1 MPVHEPVS
9 QKGTDELRIHG
20 RVTDKRGEGLAG
32 AGVSL
37 IGNSACFS
45 ICDSEGYFD
54 LDIPHPEKDD
64 SIAVSFIGYNLHKS
78 ALSDWKENGR
88 IVLEDNT
95 FSLHSIVVDAN
106 PDFSESFCQERLEKL
121 DIYLSPIA
129 AGDPLNALQVLPSLS
144 GISESANPEFRGSE
158 AWASKVI
165 LNGIAIEQP
174 VRNTQLN
181 GLGNFSLFNTEL
193 IDHLSVYPGPVPLT
207 LTNSTSGAVDI
218 HTVDGLESPQRQIS
232 LSAAEFGFLIGQPW
246 EHGLVQVYGNSQ
258 FSPLYTQM
266 NHTEDRLKS
275 FSSHDLGIHGSF
287 VKGNSQFK
295 FFRYVISEKYEGV
308 QTQLNRSI
316 ACQAH
321 QERQFGVFNYRY
333 RRQNWQMEAD
343 AGEDGS
349 YSRHTQEEDS
359 YSLHKQHMDAQWKLK
374 HWATERFWWQAGL
387 SYSHERCQG
396 DWDTQDSLIL
406 FQQAD
411 AFLSARWQSK
421 SGISLAASGRAHPH
435 LFSSFPAR
443 KSAQM
448 VFHFP
453 LGLHHHWQFSAGS
466 NHSHAGPWFG
476 RMELCELQSRQGSV
490 DYRYESPDLKGCL
503 NAYVKCES
511 GPVGMDYDL
520 AVLNA
525 ERRMMGFEARLSKEY
540 EGFKVELCG
549 SHIQSRLRFAGKT
562 GSKSSLK
569 ITGDEPEKPEEQIRI
584 VVDGQR
590 AAKQE
595 ETQEVL
601 HFYGIEAGR
610 DYRATNDLPYLIK
623 ASLQYTSPQHFCIA
637 LSGTA
642 RSGACFT
649 PVKGGSHSEESH
661 AVLPVF
667 ARYHSERLPPY
678 RRFDLSLNKVIFR
691 EDGRMTV
698 LFATFSN
705 VFNRGNPVQKLYSS
719 DFQRLLGEAQA
730 EPYSLYFGMRWSW

>member
-1 MPVHEPVS
+1 MPVDEPAS
-9 QKGTDELRIHG
+9 QNGTDELNIHG
-20 RVTDKRGEGLAG
+20 RVTDKRREGLAG

-37 IGNSACFS
+37 IGRSVCFS

-54 LDIPHPEKDD
+54 LTIPHPKKDD
-64 SIAVSFIGYNLHKS
+64 SIAVSFIGYNLHKM
-78 ALSDWKENGR
+78 ALSDWKENSS
-88 IVLEDNT
+88 IVLEDNA

-129 AGDPLNALQVLPSLS
+129 AGDPLNALQALPSLS

-193 IDHLSVYPGPVPLT
+193 IDHLCVYPGPAPLS

-218 HTVDGLESPQRQIS
+218 HTVDGLESPQRQVS

-246 EHGLVQVYGNSQ
+246 EHGLVQIYGNSQ
-258 FSPLYTQM
+258 ISPLYTRM

-275 FSSHDLGIHGSF
+275 FSSHDMGVHGCF

-308 QTQLNRSI
+308 QTQLNHSTS
-316 ACQAH
+316 CQAH

-359 YSLHKQHMDAQWKLK
+359 YSLQKQQMDVQWKLK
-374 HWATERFWWQAGL
+374 HWATEQFWWQAGL
-387 SYSHERCQG
+387 SYKNARCQG
-396 DWDTQDSLIL
+396 DWDTQDSLIQ

-411 AFLSARWQSK
+411 AFLSARWQSRN
-421 SGISLAASGRAHPH
+421 GISLAVSGRAHPKH
-435 LFSSFPAR
+435 LSSFPAR
-443 KSAQM
+443 QSAQI

-453 LGLHHHWQFSAGS
+453 IGLHHHWQFSAGS

-476 RMELCELQSRQGSV
+476 RMEFCELQSGQASM
-490 DYRYESPDLKGCL
+490 DYRYESSDLKGCL
-503 NAYVKCES
+503 NAYIKCEN
-511 GPVGMDYDL
+511 GPVAMDYDL

-525 ERRMMGFEARLSKEY
+525 ERRTMGLEVRISKEY
-540 EGFKVELCG
+540 EGFKMELSG
-549 SHIQSRLRFAGKT
+549 SHIQNRLRFAERT
-562 GSKSSLK
+562 DSKNSLK
-569 ITGDEPEKPEEQIRI
+569 ITGDETVNPEKQIRI
-584 VVDGQR
+584 AVDDR
-590 AAKQE
+590 REAK
-595 ETQEVL
+595 EVL
-601 HFYGIEAGR
+601 HFYGIKAGQ
-610 DYRATNDLPYLIK
+610 DYRASNDLPYLIK
-623 ASLQYTSPQHFCIA
+623 ACLQYTSPQHFCIA

-642 RSGACFT
+642 RSGTCFT
-649 PVKGGSHSEESH
+649 PVKGGSYSEESH
-661 AVLPVF
+661 VILPVF
-667 ARYHSERLPPY
+667 AEYHSKRLPAY

-691 EDGRMTV
+691 EDSRMTV

-705 VFNRGNPVQKLYSS
+705 VFNRANPVQKLYSS
-719 DFQRLLGEAQA
+719 DFKRLLGEAQA